1 MRSLWNKKSVFT
13 KLFAT
18 YSVMSILTALFIG
31 IVSYEAS
38 TRLYARQ
45 IEKDS
50 VLLLEQYKALI
61 ETDIMNPAMEIAI
74 ELLIN
79 SEFEDINRFFLD
91 EVNYGEL
98 YWYNLEL
105 DECLSGER
113 DLIRD
118 VYLHN
123 LNNELILSSKE
134 GLIVLESREYSW
146 WALEDTQEQVQNVG
160 WSVQWYDNN
169 IHGLRYRQKYPLSG
183 GGQIRGYIVVDVNV
197 KAILELMESL
207 GEHQAGELLLFD
219 KEGNLI
225 PIAGEEYEAF
235 LSKEMSLEQQ
245 GGGMLLS
252 IGRQEHYFSYS
263 SPFSNGWR
271 LAMLTPVMDF
281 YASSLFLQKVIV
293 VLTGLCIM
301 AGLFLSIYFSKNI
314 YGPVK
319 KIVGKLQDSN
329 EKRSGLTGNEYEF
342 IDREILHL
350 SDTVQ
355 ELNAML
361 RTYNPMIEYN
371 ILSGI
376 INRTM
381 RDKGVLQQRMELL
394 GLQSDK
400 PCVTAIVIKI
410 GNLIFDIMDE
420 KNLQIFKIHVINLVK
435 NVCSN
440 QCIISE
446 YKPDEMVA
454 MIFHE
459 KEDMDRIAYV
469 LEKETSINPTGS
481 LSIGIGGSYEETM
494 QFVNSYAEAKEALQY
509 AYFNSAKMMYWYSEF
524 VELAVPREDVL
535 GRYNKEF
542 DKHIK
547 AGNLGAVLDLIE
559 QIENHVQSFP
569 YQYEYMNRKLLEMVG
584 IFARYCKEVCIKTE
598 DGNLESRFLNADRLH
613 DFLIPFKEMVT
624 EVIHRH
630 NADMEKRNEKL
641 VLAACKYIDD
651 HLGEDLSLSLIAEDL
666 GVSEGHLSR
675 MFKKATDKS
684 ILEYITEKRMK
695 EAKRLLTETSY
706 SIEKI
711 ANLSGYRT
719 PHYFGQKFKET
730 YGYTPTYY
738 REIIRKQ
745 GEKCDV

>member
-1 MRSLWNKKSVFT
+1 
-13 KLFAT
+13 
-18 YSVMSILTALFIG
+18 
-31 IVSYEAS
+31 
-38 TRLYARQ
+38 
-45 IEKDS
+45 
-50 VLLLEQYKALI
+50 
-61 ETDIMNPAMEIAI
+61 
-74 ELLIN
+74 
-79 SEFEDINRFFLD
+79 
-91 EVNYGEL
+91 
-98 YWYNLEL
+98 
-105 DECLSGER
+105 
-113 DLIRD
+113 
-118 VYLHN
+118 
-123 LNNELILSSKE
+123 
-134 GLIVLESREYSW
+134 
-146 WALEDTQEQVQNVG
+146 
-160 WSVQWYDNN
+160 
-169 IHGLRYRQKYPLSG
+169 
-183 GGQIRGYIVVDVNV
+183 
-197 KAILELMESL
+197 
-207 GEHQAGELLLFD
+207 
-219 KEGNLI
+219 
-225 PIAGEEYEAF
+225 
-235 LSKEMSLEQQ
+235 
-245 GGGMLLS
+245 
-252 IGRQEHYFSYS
+252 
-263 SPFSNGWR
+263 
-271 LAMLTPVMDF
+271 MLTPVMDF

-509 AYFNSAKMMYWYSEF
+509 AYFNSAKMMYWY
-524 VELAVPREDVL
+524 
-535 GRYNKEF
+535 
-542 DKHIK
+542 
-547 AGNLGAVLDLIE
+547 
-559 QIENHVQSFP
+559 
-569 YQYEYMNRKLLEMVG
+569 
-584 IFARYCKEVCIKTE
+584 
-598 DGNLESRFLNADRLH
+598 
-613 DFLIPFKEMVT
+613 
-624 EVIHRH
+624 
-630 NADMEKRNEKL
+630 
-641 VLAACKYIDD
+641 
-651 HLGEDLSLSLIAEDL
+651 
-666 GVSEGHLSR
+666 
-675 MFKKATDKS
+675 
-684 ILEYITEKRMK
+684 
-695 EAKRLLTETSY
+695 
-706 SIEKI
+706 
-711 ANLSGYRT
+711 
-719 PHYFGQKFKET
+719 
-730 YGYTPTYY
+730 
-738 REIIRKQ
+738 
-745 GEKCDV
+745 